1 MNYTFGKH
9 RLLFIVIGVAV
20 VALASLPFLMSASCL
35 TRPQTLAEQKTLDTM
50 RNMTRND
57 VLPSEDAVAAI
68 ENQFPNTKAAGLA
81 RVLRARIK
89 LNARDYAGAASL
101 LDARVIRDQTSIY
114 DYALS
119 MRGNALEQT
128 GKDAEARAVY
138 QELLHQYEQP
148 SCCYSVVAQGSH
160 SVRRPCRSVDGGE
173 GIRTDVGSNPGIS
186 FVSSTLFFCTS
197 FRRSGRRRLRTATTR
212 VVDFTRQC

>member
-89 LNARDYAGAASL
+89 LNATARCQGHSRPDFDLRLCAFHARQRVGAN
-101 LDARVIRDQTSIY
+101 R
-114 DYALS
+114 
-119 MRGNALEQT
+119 
-128 GKDAEARAVY
+128 K
-138 QELLHQYEQP
+138 
-148 SCCYSVVAQGSH
+148 
-160 SVRRPCRSVDGGE
+160 
-173 GIRTDVGSNPGIS
+173 
-186 FVSSTLFFCTS
+186 
-197 FRRSGRRRLRTATTR
+197 GR
-212 VVDFTRQC
+212 

>member
-1 MNYTFGKH
+1 VNYTFGKH

-35 TRPQTLAEQKTLDTM
+35 TRPQTLAEQKALDTL

-57 VLPSEDAVAAI
+57 VLPSEDAVATI
-68 ENQFPNTKAAGLA
+68 ENQFPNTKAGGLA

-89 LNARDYAGAASL
+89 LNAKDYAGAASL

-119 MRGNALEQT
+119 MRGSALEQT

-138 QELLHQYEQP
+138 QELLHQYP
-148 SCCYSVVAQGSH
+148 TSLRSRDAAFRASV
-160 SVRRPCRSVDGGE
+160 
-173 GIRTDVGSNPGIS
+173 T
-186 FVSSTLFFCTS
+186 STSDLTH
-197 FRRSGRRRLRTATTR
+197 L
-212 VVDFTRQC
+212 